1 MAELLGWDVNLSSD
15 LEPHAAFRVV
25 YEELT
30 RPGTSETVP
39 GRLLAVDLVN
49 HGERHEGF
57 YFAMP
62 DGKAAGY
69 YDRLGRGIGRSF
81 LRFPVAF
88 TRVTSDFNTA
98 RFHPILKRTVPHYGV
113 DFAAPV
119 GTPVEAVA
127 DGRVLKAGW
136 YGGNGRFVKIQH
148 DETYETSY
156 SHLSRISDV
165 VREGGIVK
173 KGQII
178 GYVGATGLATGPHL
192 HFALYREGKY
202 VDPMKAN
209 LPRSQS
215 LSGKELAAF
224 RMRVDMM
231 DRAYARRGEDRGCRV
246 RRPVFFFVS
255 GRRRVG
261 HSPLFWRIKSR
272 IGPQSPVPAAI
283 NPGSSVSRLLN
294 VSGRP

>member
-1 MAELLGWDVNLSSD
+1 
-15 LEPHAAFRVV
+15 
-25 YEELT
+25 
-30 RPGTSETVP
+30 
-39 GRLLAVDLVN
+39 
-49 HGERHEGF
+49 
-57 YFAMP
+57 MP

-69 YDRLGRGIGRSF
+69 YDRLGRGIGRGF

-136 YGGNGRFVKIQH
+136 FGGNGRFVKIQH
-148 DETYETSY
+148 DDVYETSY
-156 SHLSRISDV
+156 SHLSRISEA
-165 VREGGIVK
+165 VREGGLVK
-173 KGQII
+173 KGQVI
-178 GYVGATGLATGPHL
+178 GYVGSTGLATGPHL
-192 HFALYREGKY
+192 HFALYRDGKY

-215 LSGKELAAF
+215 LTGKELAAF

-231 DRAYARRGEDRGCRV
+231 DRTYASAGKSEDPEFAGLASSSSAGGGE
-246 RRPVFFFVS
+246 
-255 GRRRVG
+255 
-261 HSPLFWRIKSR
+261 
-272 IGPQSPVPAAI
+272 
-283 NPGSSVSRLLN
+283 
-294 VSGRP
+294 